1 MNNPLIKLSQ
11 RLGYRFRD
19 ESLVLLA
26 LTHRSKGGTNNERL
40 EFLGDSILNFV
51 VAEELYRR
59 FGQAKEGKLSR
70 LRAKIV
76 KGETLA
82 EIARELD
89 LGDFLLLG
97 SGELKSG
104 GHRRDSILADTV
116 EALIGA
122 LYLEAGLEEVRG
134 RILSWFGPRLDL
146 LSLEDPIKDPKTR
159 LQEHQQGNKS
169 RLPAYEVL
177 NVEGPTNEQ
186 IFTVECRV
194 PEYPQPVVARGNSR
208 RAAEQQAAQQMLVLL
223 GIDQSPSDGKE
234 TV

>member
-1 MNNPLIKLSQ
+1 MAA
-11 RLGYRFRD
+11 F
-19 ESLVLLA
+19 
-26 LTHRSKGGTNNERL
+26 
-40 EFLGDSILNFV
+40 
-51 VAEELYRR
+51 
-59 FGQAKEGKLSR
+59 
-70 LRAKIV
+70 
-76 KGETLA
+76 
-82 EIARELD
+82 
-89 LGDFLLLG
+89 
-97 SGELKSG
+97 
-104 GHRRDSILADTV
+104 
-116 EALIGA
+116 
-122 LYLEAGLEEVRG
+122 
-134 RILSWFGPRLDL
+134 LSWFGPRLDL